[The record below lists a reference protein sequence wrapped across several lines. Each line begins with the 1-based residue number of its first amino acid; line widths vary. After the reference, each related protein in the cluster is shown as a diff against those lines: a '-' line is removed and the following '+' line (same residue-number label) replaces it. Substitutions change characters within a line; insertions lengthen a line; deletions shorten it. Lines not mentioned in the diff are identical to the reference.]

1 MKTNRYI
8 LSLLLLVVSVFNLA
22 PAHAQQN
29 QYAIYNYR
37 NDGDFNAW
45 LNIDVDSITYSCID
59 TLGVEHEDVV
69 VQEVW
74 TPDTLYRIPISAID
88 SIGFRAPETVM
99 KSDVFIIREIH
110 VPYTL
115 DVDSLS
121 LLFDSSIPASMLPSI
136 GQVVVSE
143 TFDGPYE
150 EGFVGRVVKINN
162 LGNSIEII
170 CEDATLFD
178 IYDQLIAVGKF
189 ESVEETSQNGKK
201 QLPKRILGFDDIDKS
216 GEYTFEIGKLK
227 LKHDKFEWVSAE
239 YTPEI
244 KFEYILYIHK
254 DDPIHVKFLISGKHD
269 FALNVDYKV
278 LEKLSTE
285 SKDEIWI
292 CDVPLPYFYGFKP
305 IFKVGLFYKVGGK
318 AHVTGKIPVT
328 ISHGLG
334 FEYHGSGLDI
344 SNVNILK
351 SFDMDFGEPELD
363 LKIDGYVAGGLCADL
378 GVKFLHKK
386 LASIEAILKMGP
398 KLTTS
403 FDLSANDIVNDP
415 SAYSILKNTK
425 LKADFDIGIDA
436 KYRILKKQ
444 SRILPRKGWP
454 GVENVNQ
461 YEKEEDWP
469 KGEISW
475 SWNLFECYILPE
487 FTHSFSSYNNQQAVF
502 STTASRELFFP
513 VKIGA
518 QIEKNG
524 IIETVMQPNSY
535 WSEYFDA
542 KTRTFDTQFDDI
554 ALGNTYTSKPVV
566 EILGCRLTASPAAT
580 IDTDIKQLSLKEG
593 TKDTIT
599 IGDGKTT
606 FAVRSDNPK
615 IATCSIDKKDKSK
628 MIVNAI
634 KQGVAT
640 IILTDTKKNESS
652 MLQVTVVDKN
662 TTDLT
667 LSVTELDLNT
677 ESSASVLITS
687 GSGNYTVE
695 SSNSEVATAE
705 CTDNTILVTAHTV
718 GTATITVTD
727 TESGFTATID
737 VTVTEE
743 ATDDLTLSET
753 TVSMEPNG
761 KAEVTITSGSGSY
774 TLENSDEEV
783 AVAAISNGNKVAIA
797 ARKAGTATITVTDTK
812 TQQTATIA
820 VTVTDGG
827 DEGPIDGEVTTEQYE
842 AAKET
847 IKQSGWYKIFTRYNG
862 TNLGTKKYY
871 LKSDGYL
878 TEDES
883 EAKVFRFSQVTGSNL
898 FVSPGWKL
906 NVPFTNPELTNG
918 STGALLPKGHILTNS
933 KSRDDWEGQV
943 WYKNGERYAVR
954 ATNATSNTWGANTYW
969 TALDSNS
976 DGLPEADYSL
986 TPKFVWQLEQSLTLT
1001 ASSIFILNGDTETIE
1016 ITSGSGNY
1024 RLSNS
1029 DASVVAAALNNGNE
1043 IRLTAKKADK
1053 AFITVT
1059 DTEIGTSTTISV
1071 VVINDT
1077 PIVSETFT
1085 VNGVSFNMVGIKGG
1099 AFWMGAADDDKD
1111 AYSLEKPSHLVTVS
1125 SFAIGQTEVTQEL
1138 WEAVMGS
1145 NPSTHK
1151 GEKFPVEYISWN
1163 DCQEFIAK
1171 LNQLTGRNF
1180 RMPTEAEWEYAARG
1194 GKRSKGFKYAGSD
1207 NIDEV
1212 AWNYSN
1218 SGRQPHNVATKLP
1231 NELGLYDMSGNVFE
1245 WTQDWYSD
1253 YVERSQ
1259 LNPSGPSSGTK
1270 KVDRG
1275 GSYLGTARDSR
1286 ITDRIGPQSTTYRYE
1301 VGLRIVLGD
1310 GINQN
1315 DDNISTAGEV

>member
-8 LSLLLLVVSVFNLA
+8 LSLLLLVVSAFNLL
-22 PAHAQQN
+22 PANAQQN

-59 TLGVEHEDVV
+59 TFGVEHDDVV

-74 TPDTLYRIPISAID
+74 TPDSVYRIPINAID
-88 SIGFRAPETVM
+88 SLAFRAPKTVM
-99 KSDVFIIREIH
+99 KSNVFIIRESH
-110 VPYTL
+110 VPFTL
-115 DVDSLS
+115 GVDSLS
-121 LLFDSSIPASMLPSI
+121 IVFNSTIPSSMLPSI

-143 TFDGPYE
+143 TFEDPYE

-189 ESVEETSQNGKK
+189 ESVEESSQNGKK

-227 LKHDKFEWVSAE
+227 LQHNKFPWVSAE
-239 YTPEI
+239 YTPEL
-244 KFEYILYIHK
+244 KFEYVLYIHK

-269 FALNVDYKV
+269 VALNVDYKV
-278 LEKLSTE
+278 SEKLSTE

-292 CDVPLPYFYGFKP
+292 ADVPLPYFYGFKP
-305 IFKVGLFYKVGGK
+305 IFKIGLFYKVGGK

-334 FEYHGSGLDI
+334 FEYHGSGFDI

-351 SFDMDFGEPELD
+351 SFDMNFGEPTLD
-363 LKIDGYVAGGLCADL
+363 LKIDGYMAGGLCADL

-386 LASIEAILKMGP
+386 LASIEGILKMGP

-444 SRILPRKGWP
+444 ARILPGKGWP
-454 GVENVNQ
+454 GVKNVNQ

-667 LSVTELDLNT
+667 LSVAELDLNT

-687 GSGNYTVE
+687 GSGNYMVE

-705 CTDNTILVTAHTV
+705 CTNNTILVTAHTV

-727 TESGFTATID
+727 TKSGFTATIN

-743 ATDDLTLSET
+743 STDDLALSET
-753 TVSMEPNG
+753 TVSMKPNET
-761 KAEVTITSGSGSY
+761 AEVAITSGSGSY
-774 TLENSDEEV
+774 TVANSNEEV
-783 AVAAISNGNKVAIA
+783 AVAAISNGNKVSIA
-797 ARKAGTATITVTDTK
+797 ARKAGTTTITVTDTE
-812 TQQTATIA
+812 TQQTATIE

-827 DEGPIDGEVTTEQYE
+827 NDDYPIDGEVTKEQYE
-842 AAKET
+842 AAKNAIEQDG
-847 IKQSGWYKIFTRYNG
+847 KYKIYTYYNG
-862 TNLGTKKYY
+862 TTLGTTKYY
-871 LKSDGYL
+871 LKSDGHL
-878 TEDES
+878 TSDVS
-883 EAKVFRFSQVTGSNL
+883 EARIFKFGRATGSNL
-898 FVSPGWKL
+898 FLSPGWKL
-906 NVPFTNPELTNG
+906 DVPFTNPELTNG
-918 STGALLPKGHILTNS
+918 STGDLPLQGQIRVAPKNN
-933 KSRDDWEGQV
+933 RNDWEGQV
-943 WYKNGERYAVR
+943 WYKNGDRYAVR
-954 ATNATSNTWGANTYW
+954 ATNAVSNQWGANTYW
-969 TALDSNS
+969 TAVDPES
-976 DGLPEADYSL
+976 DGVPEADYSL
-986 TPKFVWQLEQSLTLT
+986 TPKFIWQLESALTL
-1001 ASSIFILNGDTETIE
+1001 SSSSVLLRVNDTKNILIV
-1016 ITSGSGNY
+1016 SGSGKY
-1024 RLSNS
+1024 TLENS
-1029 DASVVAAALNNGNE
+1029 DEEVAIAVISNGNE
-1043 IRLTAKKADK
+1043 IAIAARKPGTTLVTLTDTETLAIATLSV
-1053 AFITVT
+1053 TVT
-1059 DTEIGTSTTISV
+1059 DKDDLSPGEAIDLGLPSGTLWASCNVGATQPEEYGLYFAWGETEPKDDYSWGTYKWCNSSQYSLTKYCTDSSYGNNGFTDNKIELDLEDDAAYMNWGSDWRMPSMEQVQELVDNCDWEYTTFNGVYGRKATSKINGKFIFLPTTGFYDGTSRK
-1071 VVINDT
+1071 NDSYYDYWSRSIDSDV
-1077 PIVSETFT
+1077 PYNV
-1085 VNGVSFNMVGIKGG
+1085 
-1099 AFWMGAADDDKD
+1099 
-1111 AYSLEKPSHLVTVS
+1111 YSLRYNE
-1125 SFAIGQTEVTQEL
+1125 G
-1138 WEAVMGS
+1138 
-1145 NPSTHK
+1145 K
-1151 GEKFPVEYISWN
+1151 GW
-1163 DCQEFIAK
+1163 
-1171 LNQLTGRNF
+1171 
-1180 RMPTEAEWEYAARG
+1180 
-1194 GKRSKGFKYAGSD
+1194 
-1207 NIDEV
+1207 
-1212 AWNYSN
+1212 
-1218 SGRQPHNVATKLP
+1218 
-1231 NELGLYDMSGNVFE
+1231 
-1245 WTQDWYSD
+1245 
-1253 YVERSQ
+1253 
-1259 LNPSGPSSGTK
+1259 
-1270 KVDRG
+1270 
-1275 GSYLGTARDSR
+1275 GSY
-1286 ITDRIGPQSTTYRYE
+1286 YRYFGQS
-1301 VGLRIVLGD
+1301 VRPVRR
-1310 GINQN
+1310 
-1315 DDNISTAGEV
+1315 

>member
-8 LSLLLLVVSVFNLA
+8 LSLLLLVVSVFNLT
-22 PAHAQQN
+22 PANAQQN

-59 TLGVEHEDVV
+59 TFGVEHDDVV

-74 TPDTLYRIPISAID
+74 TPDSVYRIPINAID
-88 SIGFRAPETVM
+88 SLAFRAPKTVI

-143 TFDGPYE
+143 TFDGVYE
-150 EGFVGRVVKINN
+150 EGFVGKVIKINN
-162 LGNSIEII
+162 LGSTIEII

-189 ESVEETSQNGKK
+189 ESVEESSHSSKK
-201 QLPKRILGFDDIDKS
+201 LLPKRILGFDDVDKS

-227 LKHDKFEWVSAE
+227 LQHNKFPWVSAE
-239 YTPEI
+239 YTPEL
-244 KFEYILYIHK
+244 KFEYVLYIHK

-269 FALNVDYKV
+269 VALNVDYKV
-278 LEKLSTE
+278 SEKLSTE

-292 CDVPLPYFYGFKP
+292 ADVPLPYFYGFKP
-305 IFKVGLFYKVGGK
+305 IFKIGLFYKVGGK

-334 FEYHGSGLDI
+334 FEYHGSGFDI

-351 SFDMDFGEPELD
+351 SFDMNFGEPTLD
-363 LKIDGYVAGGLCADL
+363 LKIDGYMAGGLCADL

-386 LASIEAILKMGP
+386 LASIEGILKMGP

-444 SRILPRKGWP
+444 ARILPGKGWP
-454 GVENVNQ
+454 GVKNVNQ

-566 EILGCRLTASPAAT
+566 EILGCRLTASPAAKLNT
-580 IDTDIKQLSLKEG
+580 AIKHLSLKEG

-606 FAVRSDNPK
+606 FSVKSDNPK
-615 IATCSIDKKDKSK
+615 VATCSIDKKDKSK

-667 LSVTELDLNT
+667 LSVAELDLNT

-687 GSGNYTVE
+687 GSGNYMVE

-727 TESGFTATID
+727 TESGFTATIN

-743 ATDDLTLSET
+743 ATDDLALSES
-753 TVSMEPNG
+753 TVSMKPNET
-761 KAEVTITSGSGSY
+761 AEVAITSGSGSY
-774 TLENSDEEV
+774 TVANSNEEV
-783 AVAAISNGNKVAIA
+783 AVAAISNGDKVAIA

-812 TQQTATIA
+812 TKQTATIA
-820 VTVTDGG
+820 VTVTDGA
-827 DEGPIDGEVTTEQYE
+827 V
-842 AAKET
+842 
-847 IKQSGWYKIFTRYNG
+847 
-862 TNLGTKKYY
+862 
-871 LKSDGYL
+871 
-878 TEDES
+878 
-883 EAKVFRFSQVTGSNL
+883 V
-898 FVSPGWKL
+898 
-906 NVPFTNPELTNG
+906 
-918 STGALLPKGHILTNS
+918 
-933 KSRDDWEGQV
+933 EGQ
-943 WYKNGERYAVR
+943 
-954 ATNATSNTWGANTYW
+954 
-969 TALDSNS
+969 
-976 DGLPEADYSL
+976 
-986 TPKFVWQLEQSLTLT
+986 
-1001 ASSIFILNGDTETIE
+1001 
-1016 ITSGSGNY
+1016 
-1024 RLSNS
+1024 
-1029 DASVVAAALNNGNE
+1029 
-1043 IRLTAKKADK
+1043 
-1053 AFITVT
+1053 
-1059 DTEIGTSTTISV
+1059 
-1071 VVINDT
+1071 
-1077 PIVSETFT
+1077 TFT
-1085 VNGVSFNMVGIKGG
+1085 VNGVSFKMIGVEGG
-1099 AFWMGAADDDKD
+1099 TFTMGATAEQGSD
-1111 AYSLEKPSHLVTVS
+1111 AYFDESPTHQVTLS

-1145 NPSTHK
+1145 NPSSFK
-1151 GEKFPVEYISWN
+1151 GAKRPVECVSWN
-1163 DCQEFIAK
+1163 DCQTFITK
-1171 LNQLTGRNF
+1171 LNQLTGKKF
-1180 RMPTEAEWEYAARG
+1180 RLPTEAEWEYAARG
-1194 GKRSKGFKYAGSD
+1194 GKNSKGYKYAGS
-1207 NIDEV
+1207 NTIDEV
-1212 AWNYSN
+1212 AWYTSN
-1218 SGRQPHNVATKLP
+1218 SGDKTHDVVTKKP
-1231 NELGLYDMSGNVFE
+1231 NELGLYDMSGNVWE
-1245 WTQDWYSD
+1245 WCQDWYSSS
-1253 YVERSQ
+1253 YYSSSPQ
-1259 LNPSGPSSGTK
+1259 TNPTGPSSGSGR
-1270 KVDRG
+1270 VLRG
-1275 GSYLGTARDSR
+1275 GSWNGRARYCRVSFRNNYDPDNR
-1286 ITDRIGPQSTTYRYE
+1286 NYNR
-1301 VGLRIVLGD
+1301 GLRL
-1310 GINQN
+1310 
-1315 DDNISTAGEV
+1315 AL